1 MMESYSATPL
11 FTVDQEIANFLVSC
25 GLLSKAWEEAHLAN
39 KSESYSLNEYEGIAY
54 VAFPSFHKIEGF
66 VVKDS
71 KYGEGNIQT
80 DNKVFSAALKSNDEQ
95 PALVHQGALKLF
107 LYIMEN
113 TDFQAKMQIY
123 TDSKQ
128 RQLKPII
135 FVGHSLGGAVATLAT
150 LWVLEKRLRQSSPLC
165 ITFGSPLVGDVGLVE
180 AVGRENWAG
189 NFCHVVSKHDIV
201 PRMLLAPFE
210 SIVEPLIAILPYWQ
224 GIMANDSKTVPDSS
238 IQDAGRTLLLNVL
251 QYTDTTANYG
261 VDARR
266 DLDGLIKR
274 SPYRPFGTYMFCSGE
289 GAACIDNSETVLKIL
304 HLTMQGHEKTY
315 GNIVQDCFSE
325 HVEYGSVLNHVI
337 DKSLC
342 GRRTAKPDSESSD
355 KMGMSL
361 QLEAIGV
368 GAQDD
373 HAQIAL
379 QRAGNTEKKH
389 STNVAKLAV
398 ELSKKQ
404 CIMAELEWSKE
415 RCEKE
420 NAITYYD
427 SFRKHE
433 DIDTNLRRE
442 RLAGFWDEIIEMWER
457 HELPND
463 FQSQNK
469 WINAGNT
476 YRRLVE
482 PLDIAHY
489 YRMSEGEGKGNYLS
503 DGRPTRHKV
512 LQKWTEEKEK
522 TRSSRGRSGRTKLA
536 SLTQDSCFWAQVEEA
551 LKEMKKLEQGQHQK
565 LGSLETF
572 EGYATK
578 IINDRNISSDVFLEG
593 SSFMEWW
600 KEWKEYKQSRF
611 PDWRSPLYEIM
622 ETEVCKG

>member
-1 MMESYSATPL
+1 MMEAYSPTPL
-11 FTVDQEIANFLVSC
+11 FTVDQEIANFVVSC

-39 KSESYSLNEYEGIAY
+39 SSESYSLNEYEGVAY
-54 VAFPSFHKIEGF
+54 VAFPSFHNVEGF

-107 LYIMEN
+107 LHIMEN

-165 ITFGSPLVGDVGLVE
+165 ITFGSLLVGDVGLVE

-238 IQDAGRTLLLNVL
+238 IQDAGRTLLNNVL
-251 QYTDTTANYG
+251 QYTHTVINYG
-261 VDARR
+261 PESLRELGGV
-266 DLDGLIKR
+266 IQR

-304 HLTMQGHEKTY
+304 HLAMHSDEKPY
-315 GNIVQDCFSE
+315 DNIVQDCFSE

-337 DKSLC
+337 EKSIS

-379 QRAGNTEKKH
+379 QRAGNMDKKL
-389 STNVAKLAV
+389 STNVAKLAI

-420 NAITYYD
+420 NGITYYD
-427 SFRKHE
+427 YFRKHE
-433 DIDTNLRRE
+433 DFDTNLHRE
-442 RLAGFWDEIIEMWER
+442 SLAGFWDDIIEMWER

-489 YRMSEGEGKGNYLS
+489 YRISEGKGNYFS

-512 LQKWTEEKEK
+512 LQKWMEEKEK

-565 LGSLETF
+565 LESLEMF
-572 EGYATK
+572 EGYAIK

-600 KEWKEYKQSRF
+600 NEWKEYKQSRF
-611 PDWRSPLYEIM
+611 PEWRSPLYEIM
-622 ETEVCKG
+622 ETEGCKA